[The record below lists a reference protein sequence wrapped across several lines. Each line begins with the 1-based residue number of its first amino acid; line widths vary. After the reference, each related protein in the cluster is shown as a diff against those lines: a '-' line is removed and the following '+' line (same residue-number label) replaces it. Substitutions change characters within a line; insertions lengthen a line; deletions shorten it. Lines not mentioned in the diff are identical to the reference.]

1 MSRSS
6 LFCVF
11 ALFCMLLVAP
21 ATAMAEMKLAVVNF
35 DLALSQ
41 IDEGATAMARFEG
54 MREEKM
60 RSMERKRQELQTMQ
74 AEIQNQAAILSE
86 AALQAKQQE
95 FYQKGSAFEQEA
107 MMAQQELE
115 VSYMQMLEEFVTKL
129 SAVAEEIGKER
140 GYNMVMEVSQSG
152 IVYHDGVDDITDE
165 LVTRYNTRHAIK

>member
-1 MSRSS
+1 MFRSTMFRV
-6 LFCVF
+6 LAVFC
-11 ALFCMLLVAP
+11 LLIVAP
-21 ATAMAEMKLAVVNF
+21 SSALAEMKLAVVNF

-60 RSMERKRQELQTMQ
+60 RSMERKRQELQAMQ
-74 AEIQNQAAILSE
+74 AEIQNQADILSE
-86 AALQAKQQE
+86 SALQAKQQE

-115 VSYMQMLEEFVTKL
+115 VSYMKMLEEFVTKL
-129 SAVAEEIGKER
+129 TAVAEEIGKER

-152 IVYHDGVDDITDE
+152 IVYHNGVDDITDE
-165 LVTRYNTRHAIK
+165 LVKRYNTRHAIK